1 MSYLINKII
10 KEEVESFLEEDYPQS
25 FDMETFKSLTSF
37 QQRIKYCEQHLQRMA
52 SGSARTVFNID
63 NEKVL
68 KLAKNRKGI
77 AQNEVEINSSDDYLI
92 DDILADVFDYD
103 EENYLWLEMEYCKK
117 LSKGRFK
124 QITGLDFG
132 IYTQILDYVF
142 YFEVNPQL
150 GMMYYN
156 NVKDPGVEH
165 YVETNEYA
173 ATMVDYLRNYKPPH
187 GDLKRISSYGENK
200 DGNVVL
206 IDYGLNDYVAK
217 THYGKK

>member
-10 KEEVESFLEEDYPQS
+10 KEEIEGFLEEDYPQS

-37 QQRIKYCEQHLQRMA
+37 QQRIKYCEEHLQRMA
-52 SGSARTVFNID
+52 SGSARIVFNID

-68 KLAKNRKGI
+68 KLAKNKKGI

-124 QITGLDFG
+124 QITGLDFK
-132 IYTQILDYVF
+132 IYTQILDYIF
-142 YFEVNPQL
+142 YVEVNPQL
-150 GMMYYN
+150 GMKHYITN
-156 NVKDPGVEH
+156 DPGVEH
-165 YVETNEYA
+165 YVENNEFA
-173 ATMVDYLRNYKPPH
+173 EKMVDYLRNYQPPH

-200 DGNVVL
+200 DGDVVI
-206 IDYGLNDYVAK
+206 IDYGLNDHVAK
-217 THYGKK
+217 TYYS